1 MIGYTDKWT
10 CMQLLFLPIPL
21 DPWLKFFFYHGSGGT
36 GKSNINGKRIVG

>member
-21 DPWLKFFFYHGSGGT
+21 AVVKILLLPWIRRNRKKQY
-36 GKSNINGKRIVG
+36 